1 MLGSALT
8 LASFMKLLHAAF
20 FRAPS
25 PEVVSAKPREVGFSM
40 WAPMVF
46 LAVMCIA
53 FGLRYMFPLT
63 QFIFPALDVP
73 VSFTGKWFAGA
84 ATVMLLGALF
94 AGLFYY
100 ILGTAKKPRVCRTYI
115 GGEYLEDVYISNTV
129 KGAARDVEVTGVDFY
144 QTIREMTPFKQ
155 IYTMAELKLFDIYEV
170 GKHISFFISRIF
182 QFFHT
187 GVLRHYVTWYILGL
201 VILLWLMK

>member
-1 MLGSALT
+1 
-8 LASFMKLLHAAF
+8 
-20 FRAPS
+20 
-25 PEVVSAKPREVGFSM
+25 
-40 WAPMVF
+40 
-46 LAVMCIA
+46 
-53 FGLRYMFPLT
+53 MFPLT
-63 QFIFPALDVP
+63 QFIFPALNVP
-73 VSFTGKWFAGA
+73 VSFTGKWFAGG

-94 AGLFYY
+94 AGLLYY

-115 GGEYLEDVYISNTV
+115 GGEYLEEVYISNTV
-129 KGAARDVEVTGVDFY
+129 KGAARDMEVTGVDFY

-155 IYTMAELKLFDIYEV
+155 MYTMAELKLFDLYEV

-182 QFFHT
+182 QFLHT